1 MYLKNISYMNKTKI
15 TKNESFLTSLS
26 GIINSISDMFS
37 GNNSYTLG
45 QLKRADIEFEG
56 RHYSARS
63 KMLGGGHTSECYE
76 LILSDEKNRN
86 KERLVLKKL
95 TDNFVSSYP
104 QFANLLEQEYNLFKE
119 LNLEECR
126 YLTKIED
133 YIESEK
139 CGIYKYTPG
148 WTLDEFVVV
157 KQPYFFKRSTTIKF
171 CNQLL
176 DTLDFLHKKGLCHL
190 DICPDNI
197 LIKADGTYDMQ
208 LLNLG
213 IAPAYYNKIP
223 IGNGYGDFC
232 PPELKKEVAN
242 VTPKSDIWQF
252 GTVLKLIIETRRH
265 DPTRASNHLKRIA
278 IKCTQEDP
286 AKRYDNVLE
295 IKRDIAEWQHL
306 YDNFGIAPKPD

>member
-1 MYLKNISYMNKTKI
+1 MSKTKI
-15 TKNESFLTSLS
+15 TKDESFLTSLS

-45 QLKRADIEFEG
+45 QLKHADIEFEG
-56 RHYSARS
+56 KHYCAKS
-63 KMLGGGHTSECYE
+63 KMLGGGQTSECYE
-76 LILSDEKNRN
+76 LILSDDKNKN

-95 TDNFVSSYP
+95 TNNFVSSHP
-104 QFANLLEQEYNLFKE
+104 QFANILEQEYKMFKE

-126 YLTKIED
+126 HLTKIED

-139 CGIYKYTPG
+139 CSIYKFTPG

-176 DTLDFLHKKGLCHL
+176 DTLDFLHRKGLCHL
-190 DICPDNI
+190 DICPGNI

-223 IGNGYGDFC
+223 IGSVDGDFC
-232 PPELKKEVAN
+232 PPELKKGAAVA
-242 VTPKSDIWQF
+242 TPKSDIWQF

-265 DPTRASNHLKRIA
+265 DPTRASNNLKRIA

-295 IKRDIAEWQHL
+295 IKKDIAEWQHL